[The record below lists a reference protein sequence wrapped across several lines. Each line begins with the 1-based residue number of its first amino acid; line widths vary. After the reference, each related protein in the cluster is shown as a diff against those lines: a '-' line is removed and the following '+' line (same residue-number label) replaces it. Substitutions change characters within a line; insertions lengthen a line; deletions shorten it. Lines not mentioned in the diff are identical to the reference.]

1 MSTWRL
7 LLCYV
12 SVHRRTPALLCV
24 FGGIFAVVFW
34 AFRLPVQAALY
45 GAAICAVVSLFM
57 GAADFRA
64 FCARHRQLHA
74 LIVQIGDGLD
84 GLPMPDGLIEAD
96 YQALLRTVF
105 AQKTALVSNSDRERR
120 ETQQYYTLWVHQIKT
135 PIAAMDLILQ
145 GLDGQEARAL
155 RAELFKVEEYVQ
167 MVLGYLRSET
177 AGNDFVI
184 LRCALD
190 PIIRRALRKY
200 APMFIRKKL
209 TVRYDGT
216 TQSVLTDEKWLL
228 FLIEQVLSNAIKYTP
243 SGQVRLYLDDQ
254 TLVIEDTGIGIAPED
269 LPRVFE
275 KGFTGYNGREHLKST
290 GIGLYL
296 SKRVADMLGHSL
308 KIESEPGRGTRVR
321 IGLKSR
327 QLEVE

>member
-1 MSTWRL
+1 
-7 LLCYV
+7 
-12 SVHRRTPALLCV
+12 
-24 FGGIFAVVFW
+24 
-34 AFRLPVQAALY
+34 
-45 GAAICAVVSLFM
+45 
-57 GAADFRA
+57 
-64 FCARHRQLHA
+64 
-74 LIVQIGDGLD
+74 
-84 GLPMPDGLIEAD
+84 
-96 YQALLRTVF
+96 
-105 AQKTALVSNSDRERR
+105 
-120 ETQQYYTLWVHQIKT
+120 
-135 PIAAMDLILQ
+135 
-145 GLDGQEARAL
+145 
-155 RAELFKVEEYVQ
+155 

-190 PIIRRALRKY
+190 PIVRRALRKY

-296 SKRVADMLGHSL
+296 SKRVADMLG
-308 KIESEPGRGTRVR
+308 TV
-321 IGLKSR
+321 
-327 QLEVE
+327 